1 VVTLEGIL
9 VVKSSNSLTFKIR
22 LQYLDGV
29 NGRGEQKISKNYAR
43 KKPKTIN
50 IKRVQRDL
58 NARWE
63 HAFGNV

>member
-1 VVTLEGIL
+1 
-9 VVKSSNSLTFKIR
+9 
-22 LQYLDGV
+22 LQYPDGV
-29 NGRGEQKISKNYAR
+29 NGRGKQKMSKYYAR

-50 IKRVQRDL
+50 VKRVPRDL